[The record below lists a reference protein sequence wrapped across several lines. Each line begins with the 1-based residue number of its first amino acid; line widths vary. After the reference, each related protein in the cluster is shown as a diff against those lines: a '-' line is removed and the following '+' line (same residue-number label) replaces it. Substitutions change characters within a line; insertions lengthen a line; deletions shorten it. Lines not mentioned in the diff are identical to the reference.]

1 MNQHLSNATSRPKV
15 GLSTIERVLFFKR
28 ADIFNQIAGRDLV
41 DVARVA
47 HQTDFAAGTTFIV
60 QGDIGECLYLIVE
73 GTASVNV
80 RGVGEVARLSKNDV
94 IGEMAIISREP
105 RSADCLA
112 LTDMVTLKI
121 DHDDFWQLLSEKPSI
136 AQGVIRV
143 LSGRLSDTMKQIQQR
158 RKALGES

>member
-1 MNQHLSNATSRPKV
+1 MPNRLPETGHKV

-28 ADIFNQIAGRDLV
+28 ADIFNRISGRDLV

-47 HQTDFAAGTTFIV
+47 HQTEFTTGTTFIV

-80 RGVGEVARLSKNDV
+80 QGIGEVARLSKSDV

-105 RSADCLA
+105 RSADCVA

-121 DHDDFWQLLSEKPSI
+121 DHDDFWQLLGEKPSI

-143 LSGRLSDTMKQIQQR
+143 LSSRLSDTMKQIQQR